1 MSCYTAANRAEIMAF
16 LRQRPPPRPGCWIPA
31 WRPLMLLT
39 LLGDYLG
46 VMSFAPLSCPL
57 HGAAGM
63 CDTSCVGPL
72 PARHGPA
79 ETMP

>member
-1 MSCYTAANRAEIMAF
+1 
-16 LRQRPPPRPGCWIPA
+16 
-31 WRPLMLLT
+31 MLLT

-57 HGAAGM
+57 HGAVGM